1 MGQFKNNLEKKI
13 NDLCILKHFVG
24 FLSIIVHSVSNQ
36 QLKFPNRV
44 TWILIYYFMLKKG
57 RFFQKEVDSS
67 LSKLTNKTNNRNMD
81 KQLISLMLKWN
92 IGAKCFLKVE
102 FEFLLHLL
110 FDEVVSKSVF
120 GTLRLHCLSR
130 YLMKSNLKSNLE
142 CDFKKGFC
150 LHC

>member
-1 MGQFKNNLEKKI
+1 
-13 NDLCILKHFVG
+13 
-24 FLSIIVHSVSNQ
+24 
-36 QLKFPNRV
+36 
-44 TWILIYYFMLKKG
+44 MLKKG
-57 RFFQKEVDSS
+57 RLFQKEVDSS
-67 LSKLTNKTNNRNMD
+67 LSKLANKLT
-81 KQLISLMLKWN
+81 IGLMLKLHN
-92 IGAKCFLKVE
+92 RVKYFLKVE